1 MSENLIKENKVSNN
15 RANKRQ
21 VCILG
26 STGSIGVNTL
36 DVIRLHK
43 DKFSVVSLAANT
55 NVEIVLAQC
64 IEFKPK
70 TIVMASEPHAKQ
82 LALRLVEEKLECI
95 EVKSGLDALVELASS
110 NQTDTVM
117 AAIVG
122 AAGLMPTLAAVK
134 AGKRVLLANKE
145 ALVTSGSIFIEAVK
159 KSGAE
164 LLPIDSEHNAIFQ
177 SLPWQEQARVGHCQ
191 LSSNGIS
198 KILLTGSGG
207 PFRTWSATE
216 LEHVTPNQACA
227 HPNWE
232 MGRKISVDSATMM
245 NKGLEFIEAKWLFN
259 VDASDIQVVL
269 HPQSTIHSMVQ
280 YKDGSVI
287 AQMGNPDM
295 RTPIA
300 HAIAYPER
308 IESGVASLD
317 FFNTPSFEFQ
327 SVDFEKYP
335 NLKLAIEA
343 CKSGQGACTALNAA
357 NEVAVAAFLDEKIK
371 FTDIF
376 KINET
381 SVQQFDSEQ
390 VSNINEVI
398 SLDTRVRKFALSILA
413 NFSTSEL
420 KEQH

>member
-1 MSENLIKENKVSNN
+1 MLKNN
-15 RANKRQ
+15 TNKRQ
-21 VCILG
+21 ICILG
-26 STGSIGVNTL
+26 STGSIGISTL
-36 DVIRLHK
+36 DVIRLHR
-43 DKFSVVSLAANT
+43 DKFNVVSLSANAS
-55 NVEIVLAQC
+55 VDKIFAQC
-64 IEFKPK
+64 VEFQPK
-70 TIVMASEPHAKQ
+70 TVVMVSVHHAEQLISRLSSEN
-82 LALRLVEEKLECI
+82 LDFI
-95 EVKSGLDALVELASS
+95 EVKSGGDALVELASS
-110 NQTDTVM
+110 KQTDTVM

-122 AAGLMPTLAAVK
+122 AAGLMPTLAAVQ

-145 ALVTSGSIFIEAVK
+145 ALVTSGAIFIEAVK
-159 KSGAE
+159 QSGAE

-191 LSSNGIS
+191 LAQNGIS

-207 PFRTWSATE
+207 PFRARLISE

-259 VDASDIQVVL
+259 VEASDIQVVL

-300 HAIAYPER
+300 HALAYPER
-308 IESGVASLD
+308 IESGVAPLD

-327 SVDFEKYP
+327 SVDYEKYP
-335 NLKLAIEA
+335 NLELAIEA

-371 FTDIF
+371 FTDIY

-381 SVQQFDSEQ
+381 SVRKFVSEQ

-398 SLDTRVRKFALSILA
+398 SLDARAREFALSIVA
-413 NFSTSEL
+413 NFSMSKF
-420 KEQH
+420 KEQN

>member
-1 MSENLIKENKVSNN
+1 MS
-15 RANKRQ
+15 KRQ
-21 VCILG
+21 LCILG
-26 STGSIGVNTL
+26 STGSIGCSTL
-36 DVIRLHK
+36 DVVRLHP
-43 DKFSVVSLAANT
+43 DKFRVISLAANAS
-55 NVEIVLAQC
+55 VEVMFAQC
-64 IEFKPK
+64 LEFKPRQVVLVSSEHASLLSQKLNDANVSDIMVLSGKQALIDIAQCK
-70 TIVMASEPHAKQ
+70 T
-82 LALRLVEEKLECI
+82 
-95 EVKSGLDALVELASS
+95 
-110 NQTDTVM
+110 TDTVM

-122 AAGLMPTLAAVK
+122 ASGLLPTLAAVN

-145 ALVTSGSIFIEAVK
+145 ALVTSGAIFMAAVK
-159 KSGAE
+159 ASGAK

-177 SLPWQEQARVGHCQ
+177 CLPSHLQDEIGQCQ
-191 LSSNGIS
+191 LIDNGIN

-207 PFRTWSATE
+207 PFRTRAIES
-216 LEHVTPNQACA
+216 LESVTPSEACA
-227 HPNWE
+227 HPNWD

-259 VDASDIQVVL
+259 VDAGDIQVVL

-300 HAIAYPER
+300 HALSFPYR
-308 IESGVASLD
+308 IESGVPALD

-327 SVDFEKYP
+327 EVDFIRYP
-335 NLKLAIEA
+335 NLKLAIDA
-343 CKSGQGACTALNAA
+343 CQQGQAACTALNAA

-381 SVQQFDSEQ
+381 SVKKF
-390 VSNINEVI
+390 VSQRVDNINDVMALDKQVRLFAQTLLVDFKPTK
-398 SLDTRVRKFALSILA
+398 SLMQKG
-413 NFSTSEL
+413 N
-420 KEQH
+420 K